1 MVLGAPCCP
10 VSSLQRSTT
19 RRSEARALALRS
31 PRRSRGSVELV
42 AVRVHEEDGGA
53 RLEAELAVSAKGVG
67 AARRLGLTWPS
78 LRARG
83 GAVQRI
89 AAGAAAAHA
98 AASLGGGR
106 AAAGAVQVL
115 LRKQKRYVAPRARR
129 AASRRAREHAR
140 HCRRRLVML
149 TGRRRN
155 HSDGVQ
161 HVQHGLGARAV
172 AVRLALGGRR
182 ALQRSNAAGWAVP
195 VHVRAAAVGR
205 CCRPRSA
212 LLIKLLHNKR

>member
-10 VSSLQRSTT
+10 VSTLQRSTT
-19 RRSEARALALRS
+19 RSEARALALRS
-31 PRRSRGSVELV
+31 PRRSRGSVELI

-53 RLEAELAVSAKGVG
+53 RLEAELGVSAEGVR
-67 AARRLGLTWPS
+67 AARRLGLMCRS

-98 AASLGGGR
+98 AASLRVGR

-115 LRKQKRYVAPRARR
+115 LRKQKRDVAQRARR
-129 AASRRAREHAR
+129 AAGRRAGEHAW
-140 HCRRRLVML
+140 HCRRRLIML
-149 TGRRRN
+149 IGRRRN
-155 HSDGVQ
+155 HSDGVL
-161 HVQHGLGARAV
+161 HVQNGLGARAV
-172 AVRLALGGRR
+172 AVRLALRGRR

-205 CCRPRSA
+205 CCCPRSA
-212 LLIKLLHNKR
+212 LLIKLLHDKR